1 MPPATLEEHH
11 SIKHGQSL
19 FFQTRY
25 KNPEGENTMFQH
37 ILCPTDMKARSK
49 PALKKAIQ
57 IAHQF
62 GAKITLLNV
71 HPEFMNREER
81 EMLRVSA
88 EKLKEKFRQTAVESK
103 EEMLAIIVKLHA
115 EDIAVEYLLREG
127 KPENTIA
134 KVAESIGADLIV
146 MCTDGRDNLKDF
158 VTGTISENVIN
169 SLICPVLIIP
179 CKQ

>member
-1 MPPATLEEHH
+1 
-11 SIKHGQSL
+11 
-19 FFQTRY
+19 
-25 KNPEGENTMFQH
+25 MFKH
-37 ILCPTDMKARSK
+37 ILCPTDMKGRAK
-49 PALKKAIQ
+49 LALKKAVQ

-71 HPEFMNREER
+71 HPEFMSREER
-81 EMLRVSA
+81 EMLRVSVDKM
-88 EKLKEKFRQTAVESK
+88 EDKYRQIALESK
-103 EEMLAIIVKLHA
+103 AEMQTIIKTLHA
-115 EDIAVEYLLREG
+115 DDIVVEYLLREG